1 MSDPNKI
8 QPPKKGIEMV
18 KGGGYPAKAVSTSVQ
33 QHTAPIKTDM
43 YLIGAQVVQWA
54 LIGLA
59 FYAALHLF
67 RSAVMDALG
76 FRKSRKDAKEEDT
89 RETVEMDGEIYT
101 ITEDGYW
108 IPEGVDEQEYINDYI
123 TYMEDSELLEKS
135 WERWEINASTALQE
149 GHEYGSDEFYSRIA
163 ELEEMD
169 RLVEEY
175 EPSESD
181 DEPPDNMPDS
191 PEEDTGLQYDL
202 DQHNQEVY
210 DNSPQWYRDLV
221 DSGQFDEEPEP
232 VGPPTREE
240 MAINLVSFDG
250 SREMEDEDWEYAKLI
265 AERLEEE
272 SPEDI
277 EIELIAKDTA
287 INEATDWEADS
298 YSGKLSERI
307 EQIKQELKQ
316 ERQ

>member
-33 QHTAPIKTDM
+33 QHTAPIQTDM
-43 YLIGAQVVQWA
+43 YLIGAEAVKWA

-59 FYAALHLF
+59 FYAALRLF
-67 RSAVMDALG
+67 RSAIMDALG
-76 FRKSRKDAKEEDT
+76 FRKSRKEAKEAQALNENGLEDLDKDP
-89 RETVEMDGEIYT
+89 MDA
-101 ITEDGYW
+101 
-108 IPEGVDEQEYINDYI
+108 VNDNEFVSI
-123 TYMEDSELLEKS
+123 KRLDVNELLDQDSFNVDIDSVGFGEAQ
-135 WERWEINASTALQE
+135 NDFE
-149 GHEYGSDEFYSRIA
+149 GQ
-163 ELEEMD
+163 
-169 RLVEEY
+169 
-175 EPSESD
+175 
-181 DEPPDNMPDS
+181 EPPDNMPDS
-191 PEEDTGLQYDL
+191 PEEDPGLQYDL

-240 MAINLVSFDG
+240 MAVNLVSFDG

-277 EIELIAKDTA
+277 EIELIAQDTA

>member
-33 QHTAPIKTDM
+33 QHTTPIKTDM
-43 YLIGAQVVQWA
+43 YLIGSEAVKWA

-59 FYAALHLF
+59 FYAALRLF
-67 RSAVMDALG
+67 RSAIMDAFG
-76 FRKSRKDAKEEDT
+76 FRKSRKEAKKAESLNENGLEDLDKDPMDAVNDNEFVSIKRLD
-89 RETVEMDGEIYT
+89 
-101 ITEDGYW
+101 
-108 IPEGVDEQEYINDYI
+108 VDELLDQDSFNVDIDSVGFGEAQNDF
-123 TYMEDSELLEKS
+123 
-135 WERWEINASTALQE
+135 E
-149 GHEYGSDEFYSRIA
+149 GQ
-163 ELEEMD
+163 
-169 RLVEEY
+169 
-175 EPSESD
+175 
-181 DEPPDNMPDS
+181 EPPDNMPDS
-191 PEEDTGLQYDL
+191 PEEDSGLQYDL
-202 DQHNQEVY
+202 DQHDQEVY

-221 DSGQFDEEPEP
+221 DSGQFDEEPEQ

-240 MAINLVSFDG
+240 MAVNLVSFDG
-250 SREMEDEDWEYAKLI
+250 SREMEDEDWEYAKSI

-277 EIELIAKDTA
+277 EIELIAQDTA

-298 YSGKLSERI
+298 YSGKISERI

>member
-33 QHTAPIKTDM
+33 QHTAPIQTDM
-43 YLIGAQVVQWA
+43 YLIGAEAVKWA

-59 FYAALHLF
+59 FYAALRLF
-67 RSAVMDALG
+67 RSAIMDALG
-76 FRKSRKDAKEEDT
+76 FRKSRKEAKEAEALNENGLENLDEDPMSDT
-89 RETVEMDGEIYT
+89 EQAAYVSDGE
-101 ITEDGYW
+101 
-108 IPEGVDEQEYINDYI
+108 
-123 TYMEDSELLEKS
+123 SL
-135 WERWEINASTALQE
+135 
-149 GHEYGSDEFYSRIA
+149 DEF
-163 ELEEMD
+163 EGLDGE
-169 RLVEEY
+169 
-175 EPSESD
+175 
-181 DEPPDNMPDS
+181 EPPDNMPDS
-191 PEEDTGLQYDL
+191 PEEDPGLQYDL

-221 DSGQFDEEPEP
+221 DSGQLDEEPES

-277 EIELIAKDTA
+277 EIELIAQDTA